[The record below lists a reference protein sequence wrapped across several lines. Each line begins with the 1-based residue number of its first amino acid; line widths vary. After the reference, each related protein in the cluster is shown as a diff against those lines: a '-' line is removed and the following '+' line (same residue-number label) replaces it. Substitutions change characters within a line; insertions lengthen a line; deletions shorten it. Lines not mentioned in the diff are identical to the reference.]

1 MSFLL
6 LATAAAVAAGAA
18 GAFFARRSGA
28 RRDDEA
34 PPVPA
39 VQPAAPPRGL
49 ETLPVTL
56 GDVVSI
62 DTPAAREERW
72 LEGVLVAREADEIV
86 GALFVA
92 PEGSREQ
99 AVAAFAPP
107 RRQIAW
113 LSPVA
118 VAVLPPGAAEPPS
131 TLEIEGVAL
140 RRRARL
146 PVTLERAGKGAPQ
159 LGTNAIW
166 AEYEATGRAVAIVLS
181 SGHECRVWLGTLCD
195 PGEYE
200 RMGSGTST

>member
-1 MSFLL
+1 MSFIL

-18 GAFFARRSGA
+18 GAFFARRS
-28 RRDDEA
+28 RRDDSEA
-34 PPVPA
+34 PPAPA
-39 VQPAAPPRGL
+39 LPPPAAPPRGL
-49 ETLPVTL
+49 ETLPITL

-72 LEGVLVAREADEIV
+72 LEGVIVAREADEIV

-99 AVAAFAPP
+99 AVVAFAQP
-107 RRQIAW
+107 RRQIGW

-118 VAVLPPGAAEPPS
+118 AGVLPPGAGELPS
-131 TLEIEGVAL
+131 TLEIDGVAM

-159 LGTNAIW
+159 LGSKGIW

-181 SGHECRVWLGTLCD
+181 SAAESRVWSGTLCE